1 MSESKETKETK
12 ITYESIWEDLSKVD
26 CSEHIKE
33 IKYGNRALR
42 YLSWSWA
49 WGILMEHYPQATYR
63 FYEQVDSGIPYI
75 QFPNGTAEVRCRVT
89 IGRCSREMWLA
100 VMDKSNSAVKNPTS
114 TQINDSKMRCLTK
127 CLAMFGLGHYIYA
140 GEDLPTGA
148 DEITTDNVEDTEQKE
163 QKKLV
168 NEDTAWANVFVKGFK
183 NLVKTHKTRESV
195 QNYYKSNG
203 KSIKRLESINPDMLA
218 DIDNYCKEYIA
229 TLEEKNDG

>member
-127 CLAMFGLGHYIYA
+127 CLAMSVSNTHLRA
-140 GEDLPTGA
+140 
-148 DEITTDNVEDTEQKE
+148 
-163 QKKLV
+163 
-168 NEDTAWANVFVKGFK
+168 NET
-183 NLVKTHKTRESV
+183 
-195 QNYYKSNG
+195 
-203 KSIKRLESINPDMLA
+203 
-218 DIDNYCKEYIA
+218 
-229 TLEEKNDG
+229 